1 MRWHYAEKRSKEYI
15 FMKVI
20 LPRDDS
26 KLDQEKKTEKDFK
39 EKVAIMGQLYR
50 ALSEISE
57 LNLKNTLKTL
67 IFQNDQI
74 SFEMFLE
81 DNELN
86 FYIVCHPYFQK
97 IVEKQITSFY
107 SSAEVVMEKPYSLK
121 QKGYHMRGFY
131 LYTKNPFWY
140 PFRTYKNLEND
151 PLNDM
156 GNVLSKL
163 DKDEKAVIQMIIN
176 PRDNDWQKKAKEEG
190 GLLFKNKRHS
200 LLSRI
205 PII

>member
-1 MRWHYAEKRSKEYI
+1 MAVFIIRWRYAERRSREYI
-15 FMKVI
+15 YMKVI

-57 LNLKNTLKTL
+57 LNLKNTIKTI

-81 DNELN
+81 ENELN

-97 IVEKQITSFY
+97 IVEKQITAFY
-107 SSAEVVMEKPYSLK
+107 PSAEISMEKPYTFK
-121 QKGYHMRGFY
+121 
-131 LYTKNPFWY
+131 
-140 PFRTYKNLEND
+140 
-151 PLNDM
+151 
-156 GNVLSKL
+156 
-163 DKDEKAVIQMIIN
+163 EK
-176 PRDNDWQKKAKEEG
+176 
-190 GLLFKNKRHS
+190 
-200 LLSRI
+200 
-205 PII
+205 

>member
-1 MRWHYAEKRSKEYI
+1 MTIYFVFEMSIFGMRWYYAQKRSQEYI

-39 EKVAIMGQLYR
+39 EKVSIMGQLYR

-57 LNLKNTLKTL
+57 LNLKNTIRTL

-107 SSAEVVMEKPYSLK
+107 PNAEVILEKPYQLK
-121 QKGYHMRGFY
+121 
-131 LYTKNPFWY
+131 
-140 PFRTYKNLEND
+140 
-151 PLNDM
+151 
-156 GNVLSKL
+156 
-163 DKDEKAVIQMIIN
+163 EK
-176 PRDNDWQKKAKEEG
+176 
-190 GLLFKNKRHS
+190 
-200 LLSRI
+200 
-205 PII
+205 